1 MIRSLKDI
9 LVVSDMDNTLLT
21 PEDGVPFVNQVTMR
35 LFCALGGHFTVAT
48 GRTMESAGRHLDS
61 MTLPAP
67 AILYGGGVIYDFE
80 HDIRI
85 RNTLLSKPSARR
97 AVCDVL
103 ARFPAV
109 GVEIMTEDGG
119 ICVVRANE
127 YTYRHTVHEG
137 LTYRMAPLEE
147 LDGGWNKVLFA
158 CSHEMLMQIQD
169 FLDARKYPGVYFIA
183 TNRNYFEIMP
193 EGAAKGAAL
202 GELCTYMGI
211 PIENTVAI
219 GDYFNDIELMRAAGH
234 SVAMGNAPKEV
245 QLAADTV
252 TGRCLDGGVAE
263 VLYGLIRKYG

>member
-61 MTLPAP
+61 MTLSAP

-103 ARFPAV
+103 ARFPGV

-202 GELCTYMGI
+202 GAY
-211 PIENTVAI
+211 P
-219 GDYFNDIELMRAAGH
+219 R
-234 SVAMGNAPKEV
+234 
-245 QLAADTV
+245 
-252 TGRCLDGGVAE
+252 
-263 VLYGLIRKYG
+263 

>member
-61 MTLPAP
+61 MTLSAP

-103 ARFPAV
+103 ARFPGV

-127 YTYRHTVHEG
+127 YTYRHTVHER

-183 TNRNYFEIMP
+183 TNRKLF
-193 EGAAKGAAL
+193 
-202 GELCTYMGI
+202 
-211 PIENTVAI
+211 
-219 GDYFNDIELMRAAGH
+219 
-234 SVAMGNAPKEV
+234 
-245 QLAADTV
+245 
-252 TGRCLDGGVAE
+252 
-263 VLYGLIRKYG
+263 

>member
-1 MIRSLKDI
+1 
-9 LVVSDMDNTLLT
+9 
-21 PEDGVPFVNQVTMR
+21 MR

-61 MTLPAP
+61 MTLSAP

-103 ARFPAV
+103 ARFPGV

-147 LDGGWNKVLFA
+147 LDGGWNKVLFVRR
-158 CSHEMLMQIQD
+158 IQFVNEITFTFNFR
-169 FLDARKYPGVYFIA
+169 FLPG
-183 TNRNYFEIMP
+183 
-193 EGAAKGAAL
+193 
-202 GELCTYMGI
+202 
-211 PIENTVAI
+211 
-219 GDYFNDIELMRAAGH
+219 
-234 SVAMGNAPKEV
+234 
-245 QLAADTV
+245 
-252 TGRCLDGGVAE
+252 
-263 VLYGLIRKYG
+263 